1 MDNVPDKSSTAIEPT
16 LLKIPEEPVLPTI
29 SIDPAP
35 ITLDETADVRA
46 ITPDNSQQEINEL
59 DLTPTRKKN
68 GGSILKSVP
77 TPSNPNKNK
86 VIFSENHLE
95 ISTHGDKSVNK
106 IIPDTK
112 DTRKQK
118 KRLRSFQGC
127 QSPNFA
133 QRNVTPSS
141 NIGSTPGP
149 KGFLSRGL
157 AMFQAATQ
165 LTPNA
170 TKRRNDQLSPHRQ
183 PLRQQIINQ
192 LSPNAKRPH
201 LDVVLEDEKKSP
213 KPSPKNSPL
222 KNDKVVKSP
231 VKIPESKQPETK
243 SESSNV
249 KNKNENIVD
258 DYILYAK
265 FLKLC
270 ILLR

>member
-1 MDNVPDKSSTAIEPT
+1 
-16 LLKIPEEPVLPTI
+16 
-29 SIDPAP
+29 
-35 ITLDETADVRA
+35 
-46 ITPDNSQQEINEL
+46 
-59 DLTPTRKKN
+59 
-68 GGSILKSVP
+68 
-77 TPSNPNKNK
+77 
-86 VIFSENHLE
+86 
-95 ISTHGDKSVNK
+95 
-106 IIPDTK
+106 
-112 DTRKQK
+112 
-118 KRLRSFQGC
+118 
-127 QSPNFA
+127 
-133 QRNVTPSS
+133 
-141 NIGSTPGP
+141 
-149 KGFLSRGL
+149 
-157 AMFQAATQ
+157 MFQAATQ

-258 DYILYAK
+258 NYILYLLYRAYTYK
-265 FLKLC
+265 SMNADDSKTKVLKQKIPFMDTKETIYAAYSKLC
-270 ILLR
+270 EILDLEPSMDVSNNAKNIIDEIIKTFDEHNEKMRTLTFQIPASKVWIDATIYT